1 MPSPVGHMAAGL
13 AVAWAAHALEAARS
27 QPGNPG
33 GAASARLASASS
45 IPAAF
50 CALLAVAPDADILM
64 ASHRTYTHSVGAIA
78 LVGLA
83 AAAGA
88 RWLGRPAVTAALV
101 CAAAWGSHVFLD
113 WLGHDGT
120 PPIGLMALWP
130 FTDRYYSSG
139 VDLFADV
146 SRRYWNLDE
155 FVFGNARSI
164 AREMLILAPPALAA
178 LWWRGR
184 SSGSRPRP
192 ASGL

>member
-1 MPSPVGHMAAGL
+1 MPSPIGHMVAGL
-13 AVAWAAHALEAARS
+13 AVGWAAHALEAARS
-27 QPGNPG
+27 QPGDPA
-33 GAASARLASASS
+33 GAAPWRLASAGS
-45 IPAAF
+45 IPVAF
-50 CALLAVAPDADILM
+50 CALLAAAPDADILM

-88 RWLGRPAVTAALV
+88 LWLRRPAVTAALV

-139 VDLFADV
+139 FDLFADV

-164 AREMLILAPPALAA
+164 ARELVVLAPLALAA
-178 LWWRGR
+178 LWWQRR
-184 SSGSRPRP
+184 STGPPPHP
-192 ASGL
+192 APGL